1 MLHFLQDMTSTDW
14 QKNYEIDQGLPAR
27 IIQVNPDTHDVSLSL
42 KAHLIDFTMP
52 FMPPIVG
59 QTFEKARIVRVEP
72 DSGVLVEIP
81 SDSMKTPGFVDKG
94 MMDDELAKKLASP
107 GLQGSNI
114 KVRVTGFR
122 PMDGVL
128 AACSKKDVLI
138 SGFLNY
144 EDLLPGMVL
153 KGTVA
158 GLEDGRINLVK
169 LAEGIRGLVP
179 FRLRNVR
186 KDKGAVKIG
195 AQVRMTKSAN
205 FL

>member
-1 MLHFLQDMTSTDW
+1 MDW
-14 QKNYEIDQGLPAR
+14 QKNYEINQGLPAR
-27 IIQVNPDTHDVSLSL
+27 VIQVNPDTHDVSLSF

-52 FMPPIVG
+52 VMPPIVG

-72 DSGVLVEIP
+72 DSGLLVEIP
-81 SDSMKTPGFVDKG
+81 SDSMKTPGFVDKD
-94 MMDDELAKKLASP
+94 MMDKELVKKLGSP
-107 GLQGSNI
+107 GLQGSNL

-128 AACSKKDVLI
+128 VACSKKDVLI

-153 KGTVA
+153 KGTVV
-158 GLEDGRINLVK
+158 GLEDGRISLVK
-169 LAEGIRGLVP
+169 LTEGIRGLVP

-186 KDKGAVKIG
+186 NLTGALKIG
-195 AQVRMTKSAN
+195 SEVRITK
-205 FL
+205 